1 VLLSVPK
8 LEGIAAED

>member
-1 VLLSVPK
+1 VLLSIPK